1 MKLLTISPAALEQIK
16 QAAGQHEPAGLC
28 LRIAAKE
35 TADESIDYGMGFDE
49 EKDGDSRIEFDGI
62 TVLVAP
68 SSLELLNGAH
78 LDYVEM
84 EAGKFHFIFLN
95 PNDPHYKPPTE
106 EGALDDLT

>member
-1 MKLLTISPAALEQIK
+1 MKLMTISPAALAQIK
-16 QAAGQHEPAGLC
+16 EAASQHQEDGVC

-35 TADESIDYGMGFDE
+35 TADESIDYGMGFDA
-49 EKDGDSRIEFDGI
+49 EKEDDARIEFDGI

-68 SSLELLNGAH
+68 SSQEFLNGAH

-84 EAGKFHFIFLN
+84 EPGKFHFIFLN

-106 EGALDDLT
+106 EGALEE